1 MKIWKIDSDGG
12 ECVPFEIVYSDRPL
26 SHDAH
31 THVYYELLYVL
42 EGSVLL
48 TIRGREHRADAGS
61 LVFLNQFD
69 EHATRMISSVYRR
82 YYLLI
87 PPTQL
92 HSFRSDARL
101 LSVFRFRRENF
112 PYVLSTGVHKPRFD
126 TYFDLLQ
133 QTAERSGAHLDDEVE
148 ALLTLILLG
157 ALELRPDM
165 FISDFDNSF
174 LPMGE
179 ILDEL
184 DRDYAQPFSLQD
196 LARRY
201 HVSPGCLSSHF
212 SRYVGMRPMQYVTL
226 SRLTRARVLLMH
238 TETPVVQVAQQ
249 CGYNDV
255 SSFVR
260 RFREEFGV
268 TPLQFRLQQK
278 GRPTTPTPRI
288 NE

>member
-1 MKIWKIDSDGG
+1 MPI
-12 ECVPFEIVYSDRPL
+12 EIVYSDRPL

-69 EHATRMISSVYRR
+69 EHATRMISGVYRR

-184 DRDYAQPFSLQD
+184 DRDYAQPFSLQE

>member
-1 MKIWKIDSDGG
+1 M
-12 ECVPFEIVYSDRPL
+12 PFEIVYSDKPL

-42 EGSVLL
+42 EGSVLM

-69 EHATRMISSVYRR
+69 EHATRLISGVYRR

-92 HSFRSDARL
+92 HSFRSDAGL
-101 LSVFRFRRENF
+101 MSVFRFRRENF
-112 PYVLSTGVHKPRFD
+112 PYVLPAGEHKARFD
-126 TYFDLLQ
+126 VYFDLLQ
-133 QTAERSGAHLDDEVE
+133 QTAQRSGPHLDEEVE

-157 ALELRPDM
+157 ARELRPDM
-165 FISDFDNSF
+165 FISDFDKSF

-184 DRDYAQPFSLQD
+184 DRNYAEPFSLQEM
-196 LARRY
+196 ARRY
-201 HVSPGCLSSHF
+201 HVSPGCLSAHF
-212 SRYVGMRPMQYVTL
+212 NRYVGMRPMQYVTL

-238 TETPVVQVAQQ
+238 TELPVLEIATQ

-260 RFREEFGV
+260 RFREEFGA

-278 GRPTTPTPRI
+278 SRPTMPTPRI
-288 NE
+288 GDAP